1 MKFEEMKEEELK
13 ETLELVKRVFDEFEA
28 PDYTGEGV
36 TNFYKF
42 ISYEYLRTIKK

>member
-28 PDYTGEGV
+28 QIIQAKE
-36 TNFYKF
+36 
-42 ISYEYLRTIKK
+42 

>member
-28 PDYTGEGV
+28 PE
-36 TNFYKF
+36 
-42 ISYEYLRTIKK
+42 